1 MKKKKSKGISIR
13 IRLLA
18 IGVLPILIY
27 SIIICSFISISS
39 TDQSTIGKI
48 IPLSVILVLFSATT
62 SFIAARSL
70 SGAIKAVDSKIDLIA
85 SGNLTQSVFDKQTKR
100 SDEVGSLSR
109 SAVSL
114 NEKLHSIIGQVGS
127 AINEVSESA
136 DNVSSMS
143 DQINKTTDDVGRAIE
158 EIATGAN
165 SQADD
170 TQHATTDIQAIG
182 ILIDGIVGDADH
194 LDLNAKDMREA
205 EQSASVIV
213 TQLSDSTT
221 KTSEAVDAIAAQT
234 KATNDSAQ
242 QIREAVD
249 LITAI
254 ASQTNLLSLN
264 ASIEAAR
271 AGDAGKGFAVV
282 ATEIQKLAE
291 QSNDSAVKI
300 QQNIEQLLNDSGKT
314 MDIMS
319 KVKTIVVEQDE
330 KLDET
335 VKVFGRVKNGINA
348 SLENINTIRDRS
360 FELNKARNEII
371 EVIQNLSAISE
382 ENAAATEET
391 MASTEELG
399 ATMTELAKAAD
410 RLSEISREVKKTLE
424 IFQL

>member
-1 MKKKKSKGISIR
+1 MLPGNYSVCFSI
-13 IRLLA
+13 
-18 IGVLPILIY
+18 
-27 SIIICSFISISS
+27 
-39 TDQSTIGKI
+39 TNQTI
-48 IPLSVILVLFSATT
+48 
-62 SFIAARSL
+62 
-70 SGAIKAVDSKIDLIA
+70 
-85 SGNLTQSVFDKQTKR
+85 
-100 SDEVGSLSR
+100 DEVGSLSR

-127 AINEVSESA
+127 AINEFPNLQTMSA
-136 DNVSSMS
+136 VCRSN
-143 DQINKTTDDVGRAIE
+143 NKTTDDVGRAIE

-170 TQHATTDIQAIG
+170 TQHATLISRLG

-335 VKVFGRVKNGINA
+335 VKVFGRVKNGNA
-348 SLENINTIRDRS
+348 SLEIINTIRDRS

-371 EVIQNLSAISE
+371 EVIQDFPLFQGKCCCNEKPWPLQ
-382 ENAAATEET
+382 
-391 MASTEELG
+391 
-399 ATMTELAKAAD
+399 
-410 RLSEISREVKKTLE
+410 KT
-424 IFQL
+424 FVQL